1 MPKKQKSKDLIL
13 KSDCLDAQTKR
24 FILVFMDTFSEA
36 KKKQLLETLEG
47 RKKKL
52 SRALSD
58 IDKAYQK
65 HLKQIENLKPQ

>member
-1 MPKKQKSKDLIL
+1 MSKKQKLKDLIL

-24 FILVFMDTFSEA
+24 FALVFMNTFGEA

-47 RKKKL
+47 RERKL
-52 SRALSD
+52 SRALND
-58 IDKAYQK
+58 INKAYQK